1 MDRVIKDASEDEPAF
16 AAPWEATAFAI
27 KAHLTATGAI
37 DAADFAAALG
47 EELRKDHGPADEGT
61 AYFVAF
67 LAALERVAAPLASE
81 HALVDERRAW
91 REAAARTPH
100 GEPIVLQE
108 AASADAAGGQAPS

>member
-1 MDRVIKDASEDEPAF
+1 MNASSKDPAAEEPAF

-37 DAADFAAALG
+37 DASDFAAALG
-47 EELRKDHGPADEGT
+47 EELRKDHAAADEGT

-67 LAALERVAAPLASE
+67 VAALERVAAPIAPGD
-81 HALVDERRAW
+81 ALDAERSAW

-100 GEPIVLQE
+100 GEPIVLT
-108 AASADAAGGQAPS
+108 DAPDGGDA